1 MSQWAFI
8 TVHNYNIKMTILNKL
23 YKKVSTTHLLNG
35 SFSVVVVV
43 GLQHIKNL
51 AADISR
57 TGSYSHLKNIL

>member
-1 MSQWAFI
+1 MGQ
-8 TVHNYNIKMTILNKL
+8 
-23 YKKVSTTHLLNG
+23 
-35 SFSVVVVV
+35 FSVVVVV